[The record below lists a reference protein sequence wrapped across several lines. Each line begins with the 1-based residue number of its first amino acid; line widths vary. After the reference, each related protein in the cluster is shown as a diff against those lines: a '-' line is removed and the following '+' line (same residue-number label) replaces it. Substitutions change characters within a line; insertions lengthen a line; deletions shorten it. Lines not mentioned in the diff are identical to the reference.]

1 MVKSNAAARAS
12 CSVLHASMFC
22 ATYPPPPGS
31 EPGYQEAHQFNP
43 RSAARVMIGTTQTPS
58 PLGQK
63 ASAAS
68 ADPNGTPDAVFA
80 APSFASRLPRPPI
93 AFQQTTASTIA
104 PPISKQYCTPSAT
117 ATPQ

>member
-12 CSVLHASMFC
+12 FSVRQASMFW

-31 EPGYQEAHQFNP
+31 EPGYQDAHQLSP
-43 RSAARVMIGTTQTPS
+43 RSAASVMMGTTQMPS

-68 ADPNGTPDAVFA
+68 AEPKGTPDAVM
-80 APSFASRLPRPPI
+80 APPSLASSGPRPPI
-93 AFQQTTASTIA
+93 AFQQTTARTIA
-104 PPISKQYCTPSAT
+104 PPISKQYCTPSVT